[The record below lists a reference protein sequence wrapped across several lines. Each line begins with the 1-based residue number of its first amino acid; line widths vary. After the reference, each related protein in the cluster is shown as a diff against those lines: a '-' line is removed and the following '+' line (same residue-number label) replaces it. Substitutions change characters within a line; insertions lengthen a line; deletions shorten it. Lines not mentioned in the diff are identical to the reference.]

1 MNIRFLFLLILSS
14 NFVFCQKND
23 FNRYIETSDINKFWI
38 AFDSIKGLKDENNKI
53 HIFQKI
59 YIDKASKG
67 LQDFIISRNFTS
79 EKWIKSFVDYP
90 RFWSSIRPKT
100 QDIYKDFEKIEN
112 IYKKFSNIYPEFNPP
127 KIYFTIGN
135 LKGGGTVING
145 NLIIGSEL
153 ASSDN
158 SIDYSELPKNYQ
170 DRIKLNTGILF
181 LTVHELV
188 HTQQNLSSSNNANL
202 LGHSLKEGAADF
214 IAELILNKQVEDPY
228 INFGIKNQCK
238 IWNEFKK
245 DMYDYNFDNWLSNT
259 TTIQDQPA
267 DLGYF
272 IGYVITKSYY
282 TNSKSKEQAIK
293 EILSLNFEDKKSIQ
307 FFLKKSR
314 YKCQ

>member
-1 MNIRFLFLLILSS
+1 
-14 NFVFCQKND
+14 
-23 FNRYIETSDINKFWI
+23 
-38 AFDSIKGLKDENNKI
+38 
-53 HIFQKI
+53 
-59 YIDKASKG
+59 
-67 LQDFIISRNFTS
+67 
-79 EKWIKSFVDYP
+79 
-90 RFWSSIRPKT
+90 
-100 QDIYKDFEKIEN
+100 
-112 IYKKFSNIYPEFNPP
+112 
-127 KIYFTIGN
+127 
-135 LKGGGTVING
+135 
-145 NLIIGSEL
+145 
-153 ASSDN
+153 
-158 SIDYSELPKNYQ
+158 
-170 DRIKLNTGILF
+170 
-181 LTVHELV
+181 
-188 HTQQNLSSSNNANL
+188 
-202 LGHSLKEGAADF
+202 
-214 IAELILNKQVEDPY
+214 LILNKQVEDPY